1 MTGYILRRIL
11 YLGPVLFA
19 VALITFLLM
28 HAVSGGPWD
37 HSKPFDPVTVANLN
51 HKYGLDQP
59 LWRQFVTFIG
69 NALHGDLGV
78 SYTNQSRPV
87 SDLLRSGFLTTAT
100 LGLLSFVVAMC
111 LGLTLGIV
119 ASLRR
124 NSLLDRASSVIAA
137 SAASMPTFV
146 LGVFLIVLFSV
157 RLHWLPTGGW
167 GSPEQAIMPVIALAA
182 LPMAYIA
189 RITRAS
195 MLEVLSEEYILT
207 ARSKG
212 LREPVVLLRHAMRNA
227 LIPILTVAGPI
238 AVSLVTGS
246 FIVESFFSIP
256 GTGRLFVQGVFAR
269 DYGVIMGA
277 TLFYALLVAVANL
290 AVDLLY
296 AVVDPRIR
304 YG

>member
-1 MTGYILRRIL
+1 
-11 YLGPVLFA
+11 
-19 VALITFLLM
+19 
-28 HAVSGGPWD
+28 
-37 HSKPFDPVTVANLN
+37 
-51 HKYGLDQP
+51 
-59 LWRQFVTFIG
+59 
-69 NALHGDLGV
+69 
-78 SYTNQSRPV
+78 
-87 SDLLRSGFLTTAT
+87 
-100 LGLLSFVVAMC
+100 
-111 LGLTLGIV
+111 
-119 ASLRR
+119 
-124 NSLLDRASSVIAA
+124 
-137 SAASMPTFV
+137 
-146 LGVFLIVLFSV
+146 
-157 RLHWLPTGGW
+157 
-167 GSPEQAIMPVIALAA
+167 
-182 LPMAYIA
+182 
-189 RITRAS
+189 

-256 GTGRLFVQGVFAR
+256 GIGRLFVQGVFAR

-290 AVDLLY
+290 VVDLLY

>member
-1 MTGYILRRIL
+1 MAGYLLRRIL
-11 YLGPVLFA
+11 YVGPVLFA
-19 VALITFLLM
+19 VALVTFLLM

-37 HSKPFDPVTVANLN
+37 GDKPLDPVTVANLN

-59 LWRQFVTFIG
+59 LWQQFLTFIG
-69 NALHGDLGV
+69 NALRGDLGI
-78 SYTNQSRPV
+78 SYTNQGRPV
-87 SDLLRSGFLTTAT
+87 TELLRSGFSTTAT
-100 LGLLSFVVAMC
+100 LGLLAFAVAMC
-111 LGLTLGIV
+111 LGLTLGMV
-119 ASLRR
+119 AALRQ
-124 NSLLDRASSVIAA
+124 NSVLDRASSIISA
-137 SAASMPTFV
+137 SAASTPTFV
-146 LGVFLIVLFSV
+146 LGVLLVVIFSV
-157 RLHWLPTGGW
+157 HLHWLPTGGW
-167 GSPEQAIMPVIALAA
+167 GSPKQTVMPVIALAT
-182 LPMAYIA
+182 LPVAYIA

-195 MLEVLSEEYILT
+195 MLEVLNQEYILT

-212 LREPVVLLRHAMRNA
+212 LREQVVLLRHATKNA

-269 DYGVIMGA
+269 DYGLIMGA
-277 TLFYALLVAVANL
+277 TIFYAFIVAVVNL
-290 AVDLLY
+290 AVDMLY

>member
-28 HAVSGGPWD
+28 HAVPGGPWD
-37 HSKPFDPVTVANLN
+37 RDKPLNPAVVANLN

-59 LWRQFVTFIG
+59 LWRQFATFIG
-69 NALHGDLGV
+69 NALRGDLGI
-78 SYTNQSRPV
+78 SYSNQGRPV
-87 SDLLRSGFLTTAT
+87 TDVLWSGFSTTAT
-100 LGLLSFVVAMC
+100 LGLLALALALFVGLALGAVA
-111 LGLTLGIV
+111 
-119 ASLRR
+119 ALRQ
-124 NSLLDRASSVIAA
+124 NSALDHVSVLLAAGAA
-137 SAASMPTFV
+137 STPSFV
-146 LGVFLIVLFSV
+146 LGVLLVVIFSV

-167 GSPEQAIMPVIALAA
+167 GTPQQAIMPVIALAA
-182 LPMAYIA
+182 LPVAYIA

-195 MLEVLSEEYILT
+195 LLDVLHEEYILA

-212 LREPVVLLRHAMRNA
+212 LQEQVILLRHAVRNA

-238 AVSLVTGS
+238 AASLVTGS
-246 FIVESFFSIP
+246 FIIESFFSIP

-269 DYGVIMGA
+269 DYGLIMGA
-277 TLFYALLVAVANL
+277 TLFYALIVALMNL
-290 AVDLLY
+290 TVDILY

-304 YG
+304 YR

>member
-1 MTGYILRRIL
+1 MTGYLLRRIL

-37 HSKPFDPVTVANLN
+37 HNKPFDPVTVANLN

-146 LGVFLIVLFSV
+146 LGVFLVVLFSV

-212 LREPVVLLRHAMRNA
+212 LRESVVLLRHAMRNA

-256 GTGRLFVQGVFAR
+256 GIGRLFVQGVFAR

-290 AVDLLY
+290 VVDLLY

>member
-1 MTGYILRRIL
+1 MTGYLLRRIL

-37 HSKPFDPVTVANLN
+37 HNKPFDPVTVANLN

-111 LGLTLGIV
+111 LGLTLGII

-212 LREPVVLLRHAMRNA
+212 LREPVVLLRHAMRNT

-256 GTGRLFVQGVFAR
+256 GIGRLFVQGVFAR

-290 AVDLLY
+290 VVDLLY

>member
-28 HAVSGGPWD
+28 HAVPGGPWD
-37 HSKPFDPVTVANLN
+37 SDKPLDPAVVANLN

-59 LWRQFVTFIG
+59 LWRQFITFIG
-69 NALHGDLGV
+69 NALRGDLGV
-78 SYTNQSRPV
+78 SYTNQGRPV
-87 SDLLRSGFLTTAT
+87 TDILWGGFSVTAT
-100 LGLLSFVVAMC
+100 LGLLALVLALSLGVTLGVVA
-111 LGLTLGIV
+111 
-119 ASLRR
+119 ALRQ
-124 NSLLDRASSVIAA
+124 NSALDHISVFLSACAA
-137 SAASMPTFV
+137 STPNFV
-146 LGVFLIVLFSV
+146 LGVLLVVVFSV

-167 GSPEQAIMPVIALAA
+167 GSPQQTIMPAIALAA
-182 LPMAYIA
+182 LPVAYIA

-195 MLEVLSEEYILT
+195 MLEVLHEEYILA

-212 LREPVVLLRHAMRNA
+212 LREQVILLRHAARNA
-227 LIPILTVAGPI
+227 LIPVLTVSGPI
-238 AVSLVTGS
+238 AASLVTGS
-246 FIVESFFSIP
+246 FIIETFFSIP

-269 DYGVIMGA
+269 DYGLIMGA
-277 TLFYALLVAVANL
+277 TLFYALIVAVMNL

-304 YG
+304 YR

>member
-1 MTGYILRRIL
+1 
-11 YLGPVLFA
+11 
-19 VALITFLLM
+19 
-28 HAVSGGPWD
+28 
-37 HSKPFDPVTVANLN
+37 
-51 HKYGLDQP
+51 
-59 LWRQFVTFIG
+59 
-69 NALHGDLGV
+69 
-78 SYTNQSRPV
+78 
-87 SDLLRSGFLTTAT
+87 
-100 LGLLSFVVAMC
+100 
-111 LGLTLGIV
+111 
-119 ASLRR
+119 
-124 NSLLDRASSVIAA
+124 
-137 SAASMPTFV
+137 
-146 LGVFLIVLFSV
+146 
-157 RLHWLPTGGW
+157 
-167 GSPEQAIMPVIALAA
+167 MPVIALAA

-256 GTGRLFVQGVFAR
+256 GIGRLFVQGVFAR

-290 AVDLLY
+290 VVDLLY

>member
-1 MTGYILRRIL
+1 MTGYVLRRIL

-37 HSKPFDPVTVANLN
+37 HNKPFDPVTVANLN

-256 GTGRLFVQGVFAR
+256 GIGRLFVQGVFAR

-290 AVDLLY
+290 VVDLLY

>member
-1 MTGYILRRIL
+1 MTGYLLRRIL

-37 HSKPFDPVTVANLN
+37 HNKPFDPVTVANLN

-256 GTGRLFVQGVFAR
+256 GIGRLFVQGVFAR

-290 AVDLLY
+290 VVDLLY